1 VSDHHDRPPREGLRF
16 LLRASLALSLISLL
30 TAGATATAGLLTIK
44 EEITPPDNA
53 PPVIQTLAV
62 TDAKPGAPQTLLIL
76 GSDRRWSDLK
86 ANNPTLA
93 RNNPARSDTILLV
106 RMDPKRNVIAV
117 LSIPRDLK
125 VDIPGHGIDKIN
137 AAYSIG
143 GPNLTAET
151 VKGLLGGIKINHI
164 INVNFKGFRKAI
176 DAVGC
181 LYLDVDRRYY
191 HSNLGLPISQRY
203 AEIDLHSGYQQL
215 CGQRALDYARFRHAD
230 SDIVRAAR
238 QQDVLRAAK
247 DQIGTSSLL
256 NNRDKLI
263 GIFQRNTQT
272 DNSLRSVKGVIKLAK
287 LALYSVGNPVT
298 QIPFPA
304 TFAGDEKT
312 GSFVE
317 AAPAAIERVAYRFL
331 HAAPP
336 KHRAV
341 QRKLTRRG
349 RTTRLTARLV
359 NARRR
364 GEDLVTR
371 TVASR
376 RLGFPLYFPRRLTP
390 EGRYADFSTETQ
402 PRVYTLRDRAGRP
415 HRAYRLTV
423 VQNELEGQYY
433 GIQGTD
439 WRNPPLIAHP
449 TSARRIAGRRL
460 LLFKDGSRLRFVAW
474 KHGRGVYWVAN
485 SLSLSLTNAQ
495 MLGIAS
501 SLMRLR

>member
-1 VSDHHDRPPREGLRF
+1 MTPEDRPPREGLRF
-16 LLRASLALSLISLL
+16 LLRASLALALIVVLS
-30 TAGATATAGLLTIK
+30 AGATATAGLLTIK
-44 EEITPPDNA
+44 EQITPPDDA
-53 PPVIQTLAV
+53 PPAIKTLAV
-62 TDAKPGAPQTLLIL
+62 TDAKPGAPQTIMIL

-86 ANNPTLA
+86 SNNPALA

-106 RMDPKRNVIAV
+106 RMDPKRDVIAV

-125 VDIPGHGIDKIN
+125 VTIPGHGIDKIN

-151 VKGLLGGIKINHI
+151 VKSLLGIKINHI
-164 INVNFKGFRKAI
+164 VNVNFKGFRQAI
-176 DAVGC
+176 NAVGC

-203 AEIDLHSGYQQL
+203 AEIDIHSGYQRL

-247 DQIGTSSLL
+247 DQISTSSLVD
-256 NNRDKLI
+256 NRGKLI
-263 GIFQRNTQT
+263 EIFQRNTQT
-272 DNSLRSVKGVIKLAK
+272 DKSLRSVKGVLKLAK
-287 LALYSVGNPVT
+287 LALYSTGNPVT

-304 TFAGDEKT
+304 TFTGDET
-312 GSFVE
+312 SGSFVE
-317 AAPAAIERVAYRFL
+317 ASPDAISKVAYRFM

-336 KHRAV
+336 KQHQV

-349 RTTRLTARLV
+349 KKTRLSARLV
-359 NARRR
+359 NARTR
-364 GEDLVTR
+364 GEDFVAS
-371 TVASR
+371 TVASH
-376 RLGFPLYFPRRLTP
+376 RLGFPLYFPRKLSP
-390 EGRYADFSTETQ
+390 EGRYASFSSETQ
-402 PRVYTLRDRAGRP
+402 PRVYTLRDRADKP

-439 WRNPPLIAHP
+439 WRNPPLLAHP
-449 TSARRIAGRRL
+449 SSTRTVAGRKL

-474 KHGRGVYWVAN
+474 KRKRASYWVAN
-485 SLSLSLTNAQ
+485 SLSLSLTNSQ

-501 SLMRLR
+501 SLMRLK